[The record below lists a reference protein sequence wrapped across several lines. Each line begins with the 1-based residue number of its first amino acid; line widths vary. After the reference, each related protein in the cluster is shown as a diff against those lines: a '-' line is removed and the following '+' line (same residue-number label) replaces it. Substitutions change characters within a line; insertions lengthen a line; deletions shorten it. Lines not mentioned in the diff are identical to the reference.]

1 MKQHQVL
8 TGAVNPGDH
17 CFAVGNVDGTP
28 FTAYGSGCDL
38 VILGS
43 DFQRVQIFPGTSRGN
58 IQVGCVDCS
67 QNGKIAASYANN
79 VYIFEPYP
87 GTSKTGATNK
97 LGLEWQETGGFSVDS
112 LVTNLSWNHDGTRLL
127 VGSNSIQLWG
137 CPDLMEK
144 ADGMEEEEEEEDA
157 GSGTGTV
164 EDIQSTWA
172 CIWQCRTATAVCH
185 LQFSPDGQLFASAG
199 KEDRLVKLWFDSR
212 QWRSSLQQDW
222 KAGGAEEPVSTGLYS
237 FIYIAHPRAV
247 TGFSWR
253 RTSKYMPKGSIAN
266 CLVTSCR
273 DNICRIWCET
283 VLPEHSLALPQQER
297 GLIDSKSYQ
306 AAPQRHASKFA
317 HTAQLFK
324 PVFQTVNNRSV
335 AIPFRNVT
343 EEIQSTAFQFLF
355 STLSK
360 GRPQKN
366 KKNKIRHNLKAKR
379 RQSHPSGDLSSG
391 QSALTPQ
398 RHSLSGE
405 MPALNTLHF
414 HLSVTINLSTG
425 KHFHFLV
432 QVSLNTFTSLSLS
445 TLAQVTTFTSYTG
458 KPEHFHLSVTINL
471 STDIPLLPVV
481 AGSNDDKSFVVHWLN
496 NKELQFTLVME
507 LFLRQLREIEE
518 HEHHLEV
525 ADNPDSDNEDNLT
538 EDDARSSGGLSS
550 RSPIKTPDSLLK
562 SPGLSTPSLH
572 SLSVMEAQAVGSSS
586 LLSLPTSS
594 ILDRK
599 IESLLRDWNRSADM
613 LFSIH
618 PVDGSFLVWLVEYL
632 DETHPGAFRQA
643 QVSFASRIP
652 AAFPV
657 GDAMG
662 LSSTLLLYCD
672 NTQAV
677 DSNLGPKLE
686 DTKPSTSY
694 SFTHGT
700 GKGAPTN
707 ENVETF
713 TPTVMMLSKHSDGSL
728 NQWEVNFAQNSA
740 FSTVVSVSHRARCCG
755 HRFHLNELACHPV
768 LPLLLT
774 TSHHNMPRV
783 EVDDTCSIGS
793 RSRSSSRLSFES
805 GKDITDPVEMIKA
818 RLRHPTG
825 EPKPGGTVPE
835 DEDAVFPISKDL
847 RHPHGLCSELIL
859 WRVDPVGPL
868 SFSGGVTE
876 LARINSSHISA
887 FSNVAWVPTLLPSSS
902 LGGMSNSYSACFVAS
917 DGDSLR
923 LYQAVIDARMLLQET
938 ANMEAERLAESEGFS
953 SGGES
958 VDMAWEKREPLFK
971 IVSQQS
977 TKRPGCVIELDT
989 ITQAKRSW
997 QSTQLLHVFQEE
1009 FLLGQKQAGE
1019 MSISTEPVDTQPMNS
1034 SGVGVHICAD
1044 RVRLRL
1050 RLRLRVWLRFNPIYV
1065 LLGQKQ
1071 AGEMSISTEPVDTQ
1085 PMNSSGYDEGFYLVV
1100 LEKVDETSV
1109 LHMWYIEIVSQLQ
1122 TPAAPDMTPKFNSE
1136 YAHDSDT
1143 SPETSEPNSP
1153 TTGFTP
1159 SFHAPTSKLV
1169 ITSHKVYEAT
1179 LALPEGVQ
1187 VIDATPAAG
1196 HLSSASIYPACL
1208 APYLIVTACS
1218 DGKVRFWRCNVSNKA
1233 SEFEEFSGVM
1243 SPVDFVRAQDK
1254 KYRWVEWELMVSE
1267 KDASS
1272 AVQVDGEPVAISSAY
1287 NGRFACGF
1295 KVLNPPTDKQAERV
1309 PMESNAA
1316 FCVAIFE
1323 CESTGGSEWIVEDTL
1338 FLSVPDTSP
1347 DRALVPPQQTKYQVL
1362 QLDWVSKEDGSHILT
1377 VGVGP
1382 KVFMYTPVSPA
1393 LHSSSEQGV
1402 EVAPNGLMASMFLPV
1417 ATLSHKKENQRWMLL
1432 RSIDLLTPDGLEAH
1446 SMSLSWVRDGILVV
1460 GLGDEKH
1467 VYSQWS
1473 SKMKEEEKV
1482 LLSEEVASQDN
1493 LSSRDS
1499 PSSTPSTS
1507 IVSRISATG
1516 NKASPEKPPP
1526 AEVQSKTDLSQNKT
1540 LHDIGLFEAAYLASP
1555 TLPQYH
1561 PQQLMEIMNF
1571 GKFRRVRA
1579 ILSHIVRCISSDDQV
1594 TLPAEQD
1601 TSGDE
1606 TDRRRHLTRGLSMLS
1621 RSYSISADPFE
1632 HGQEGHPDFVELEY
1646 IPPLPLYALLAADS
1660 DKSAF
1665 LQQQDAPT
1673 KSSVETSADKTDGD
1687 AYSTLFEHPDLNVD
1701 EDFIAFTAKTKPQP
1715 KTISLKQF
1723 PPTYFGPEHARILT
1737 MHLTHSRLPGLSSL
1751 EQMQLLAVADT
1762 LAHTRTEFSEGTSTT
1777 ANSETVDGCGLRY
1790 LIAMRHHLYLLRSL
1804 PPVQRA
1810 QVFRQGLATS
1820 NFAWAFHSESEAD
1833 LLNMIPTLHKG
1844 KPTWK
1849 ELKAL
1854 GVGWWLRNNN
1864 TLRTTME
1871 KVAKAAFQNKNEPMD
1886 AALYYMAMKKKTL
1899 VWGLF
1904 RSVKDKKMMDFFHH
1918 NFNEDRWRRAALKN
1932 AFALLGKQ
1940 RFEHAAAFF
1949 LLAGSLPDAI
1959 EVCINKLDDL
1969 QLAMVVARL
1978 YSSNLEQ
1985 DVPGSQKQVLYEH
1998 VLGLSDAGEEQEE
2011 GKMHPDPFL
2020 RSIAYWLLKDHTR
2033 ALNCLLQQP
2042 RQDEMDSPS
2051 SVRSAKG
2058 SEYSANPEVFNFYNW
2073 LRTHPLLLRRH
2084 LSTHEGSVR
2093 GAQSTNSALLAGVG
2107 LHASLTASEKGLAD
2121 KITPIERR
2129 LYFTTAHAHF
2139 TAGCPMLALEVL
2151 SKLPQVTEKSPD
2163 NSCNST
2169 VVVNTPEDEEMIS
2182 KGVITVTQPSAEK
2195 SRIDSVSSLDWSKPV
2210 VSSTPAPP
2218 TLDWTQPAAGMSACV
2233 CVCVCVCVRMSM
2245 CVHSCVCVCACVQT
2259 CRIQYTRPSHT
2270 GLEPTLSRC
2279 VCVRACVRMC
2289 VCAYVHVRAFVCV
2302 CVCVCMRA
2310 NLSYPVHPPLPHWTG
2325 ANPQQVCVCAC
2336 VRAYVCVCVCACA
2349 CIRVCVCVCV
2359 HACKPVVSSTPAPPT
2374 LDWSQP
2380 SAGMDWSQ
2388 PVSTLDSGDQL
2399 DLDWGNDD
2407 DDEVEDEEETKPT
2420 ATGAG
2425 DPNKL
2430 AVPAIN
2436 KQALLASPME
2446 TEIDRC
2452 RKVDIMAQQLKF
2464 IACLKILMQELRTLA
2479 TGYEVDGG
2487 QLRYHLYMWLEREID
2502 ALRKLCNYRYG
2513 GLADDLDDLDD
2524 LKESRRPSDS
2534 QYSGQDSSGDETD
2547 TKKRTL
2553 HEILLAEKMDF
2564 EAKRQRSARRKH
2576 WLKRN
2581 HELLR
2586 TFLSYCSLHGA
2597 GGGGLASVRMELI
2610 LLLQECQQEKTQQ
2623 QLLSPLPFPT
2633 MLPLVTASVASSK
2646 TVVADPIAH
2655 IVRMTHD
2662 ILHTVV
2668 AMTTPPSPS
2677 ETHTTVYKLQT
2688 LSAAVSACMYQCL
2701 CDSDT
2706 YYLQLQG
2713 DVLDD
2718 GLDQWNSIVYH
2729 PQHLMEAGRK
2739 RRISSGEDNATPSSA
2754 PAKWPGVSSLQTLL
2768 ASERDEDQPKLNVLL
2783 SETLVAVYVSLLIHG
2798 LAGNSANELFHLVAH
2813 PFDPKM
2819 WAAVFGG
2826 GVKVQLKQAAQKPAL
2841 YSKARPTDA
2850 RDAMDKQRLRLN
2862 LKLLGKANMPSAAP
2876 AAEDKPVFKEKF
2888 IPPEVSM
2895 LDYFITKPYIPPGQ
2909 NAIDYDS
2916 DETVESES
2924 EDEDADSLNISVTE
2938 AQLQEHSDP
2947 NSYSWSL
2954 MRLALV
2960 KIVFHNVQSFLPTA
2974 GIEMAELPV
2983 ASPLLHA
2990 VLKNLELWQQ
3000 MLIGRLEL
3008 FNGPPL
3014 DYIPL
3019 SGVESTGGPALLR
3032 YKAML
3037 EATNTP
3043 FRSNHRSAL
3052 PAKRLWHHLVHQEV
3066 LQDAFIRYCFTKKAH
3081 MQEVGTVGRRDGAF
3095 DDAFG
3100 KAASGDVSEEIDSG
3114 TQSQTPS
3121 TDNADPVDLMDQL
3134 TRDEIRA
3141 GGRIRIIH
3149 KENEIINCFCTN
3161 QANPNCIVVASA
3173 SHVQELDVSAILNP
3187 QPYVWIDEE
3196 QPDMESVIGPKSA
3209 PGNSEMGEF
3218 LFVHTGVER
3227 KGSVSAP
3234 ASPNP
3239 HGTGPAMLH
3248 SLGYGGVQTGRGGNV
3263 VRGICRGGGVQR
3275 KGSVSA
3281 PASPN
3286 PHGTGPA
3293 MLHSLG
3299 YGGVQTGR
3307 GGNVMLKRSVS
3318 GVRRM
3323 ASHPTLPYYLTGC
3336 QDGSVRMWEWGHAQQ
3351 ISIHR
3356 TAGYPRVNRVRFNL
3370 QGNKFGVCD
3379 SEGYLS
3385 LWQLAVSSSAA
3396 NKPFMTRQCH
3406 NKQTSDFVY
3415 INSSSF
3421 LSTAGHSSDHRNVC
3435 LWDTLMPQRSCLVQG
3450 FTCHESGSPAIVY
3463 APQQQL
3469 LISSGRK
3476 GDICIFDVRQR
3487 QLRHTFQAHESAV
3500 KCLALDP
3507 TEEFFVTGSV
3517 DGEVKVW
3524 GLLVHNLLYSFP
3536 AEHMR
3541 TSIFRNLGAGVTQ
3554 LHLGPT
3560 NNMFSCGADGTLKWR
3575 LLPDRDNLLQT
3586 L

>member
-1 MKQHQVL
+1 M
-8 TGAVNPGDH
+8 
-17 CFAVGNVDGTP
+17 
-28 FTAYGSGCDL
+28 
-38 VILGS
+38 
-43 DFQRVQIFPGTSRGN
+43 
-58 IQVGCVDCS
+58 
-67 QNGKIAASYANN
+67 
-79 VYIFEPYP
+79 
-87 GTSKTGATNK
+87 
-97 LGLEWQETGGFSVDS
+97 
-112 LVTNLSWNHDGTRLL
+112 
-127 VGSNSIQLWG
+127 
-137 CPDLMEK
+137 
-144 ADGMEEEEEEEDA
+144 
-157 GSGTGTV
+157 
-164 EDIQSTWA
+164 
-172 CIWQCRTATAVCH
+172 
-185 LQFSPDGQLFASAG
+185 
-199 KEDRLVKLWFDSR
+199 
-212 QWRSSLQQDW
+212 
-222 KAGGAEEPVSTGLYS
+222 
-237 FIYIAHPRAV
+237 
-247 TGFSWR
+247 
-253 RTSKYMPKGSIAN
+253 
-266 CLVTSCR
+266 
-273 DNICRIWCET
+273 
-283 VLPEHSLALPQQER
+283 
-297 GLIDSKSYQ
+297 
-306 AAPQRHASKFA
+306 
-317 HTAQLFK
+317 
-324 PVFQTVNNRSV
+324 
-335 AIPFRNVT
+335 
-343 EEIQSTAFQFLF
+343 
-355 STLSK
+355 
-360 GRPQKN
+360 
-366 KKNKIRHNLKAKR
+366 
-379 RQSHPSGDLSSG
+379 
-391 QSALTPQ
+391 
-398 RHSLSGE
+398 
-405 MPALNTLHF
+405 
-414 HLSVTINLSTG
+414 
-425 KHFHFLV
+425 
-432 QVSLNTFTSLSLS
+432 
-445 TLAQVTTFTSYTG
+445 
-458 KPEHFHLSVTINL
+458 
-471 STDIPLLPVV
+471 
-481 AGSNDDKSFVVHWLN
+481 
-496 NKELQFTLVME
+496 
-507 LFLRQLREIEE
+507 
-518 HEHHLEV
+518 
-525 ADNPDSDNEDNLT
+525 
-538 EDDARSSGGLSS
+538 
-550 RSPIKTPDSLLK
+550 
-562 SPGLSTPSLH
+562 
-572 SLSVMEAQAVGSSS
+572 
-586 LLSLPTSS
+586 
-594 ILDRK
+594 
-599 IESLLRDWNRSADM
+599 
-613 LFSIH
+613 
-618 PVDGSFLVWLVEYL
+618 
-632 DETHPGAFRQA
+632 
-643 QVSFASRIP
+643 
-652 AAFPV
+652 
-657 GDAMG
+657 
-662 LSSTLLLYCD
+662 
-672 NTQAV
+672 
-677 DSNLGPKLE
+677 
-686 DTKPSTSY
+686 
-694 SFTHGT
+694 
-700 GKGAPTN
+700 
-707 ENVETF
+707 
-713 TPTVMMLSKHSDGSL
+713 
-728 NQWEVNFAQNSA
+728 
-740 FSTVVSVSHRARCCG
+740 
-755 HRFHLNELACHPV
+755 
-768 LPLLLT
+768 
-774 TSHHNMPRV
+774 
-783 EVDDTCSIGS
+783 
-793 RSRSSSRLSFES
+793 
-805 GKDITDPVEMIKA
+805 
-818 RLRHPTG
+818 
-825 EPKPGGTVPE
+825 
-835 DEDAVFPISKDL
+835 
-847 RHPHGLCSELIL
+847 
-859 WRVDPVGPL
+859 
-868 SFSGGVTE
+868 
-876 LARINSSHISA
+876 
-887 FSNVAWVPTLLPSSS
+887 
-902 LGGMSNSYSACFVAS
+902 
-917 DGDSLR
+917 
-923 LYQAVIDARMLLQET
+923 
-938 ANMEAERLAESEGFS
+938 
-953 SGGES
+953 
-958 VDMAWEKREPLFK
+958 
-971 IVSQQS
+971 
-977 TKRPGCVIELDT
+977 
-989 ITQAKRSW
+989 
-997 QSTQLLHVFQEE
+997 
-1009 FLLGQKQAGE
+1009 
-1019 MSISTEPVDTQPMNS
+1019 
-1034 SGVGVHICAD
+1034 
-1044 RVRLRL
+1044 
-1050 RLRLRVWLRFNPIYV
+1050 
-1065 LLGQKQ
+1065 LGQKQ

-1122 TPAAPDMTPKFNSE
+1122 TPAARDMTPKFNSE

-1179 LALPEGVQ
+1179 LVLPEGVQ
-1187 VIDATPAAG
+1187 VVDATPAAG

-1233 SEFEEFSGVM
+1233 SEFEEFSGVK

-1295 KVLNPPTDKQAERV
+1295 KVLNPPADKQADRV
-1309 PMESNAA
+1309 PMDSNAA

-1402 EVAPNGLMASMFLPV
+1402 EVAPNGLLASMFLPV
-1417 ATLSHKKENQRWMLL
+1417 SHKKENQRWMLL

-1473 SKMKEEEKV
+1473 SKMKEDEKV

-1673 KSSVETSADKTDGD
+1673 KSNVETNADKTDGD

-1701 EDFIAFTAKTKPQP
+1701 EDFFAFTAKTKPQP

-1904 RSVKDKKMMDFFHH
+1904 RSVKDRKMMDFFHH

-2218 TLDWTQPAAGMSACV
+2218 TLDWTQP
-2233 CVCVCVCVRMSM
+2233 
-2245 CVHSCVCVCACVQT
+2245 
-2259 CRIQYTRPSHT
+2259 
-2270 GLEPTLSRC
+2270 
-2279 VCVRACVRMC
+2279 
-2289 VCAYVHVRAFVCV
+2289 
-2302 CVCVCMRA
+2302 
-2310 NLSYPVHPPLPHWTG
+2310 
-2325 ANPQQVCVCAC
+2325 
-2336 VRAYVCVCVCACA
+2336 
-2349 CIRVCVCVCV
+2349 
-2359 HACKPVVSSTPAPPT
+2359 
-2374 LDWSQP
+2374 

-2399 DLDWGNDD
+2399 ELDWGNNDD

-2513 GLADDLDDLDD
+2513 GLADDLDDLED

-2668 AMTTPPSPS
+2668 AMTTPPSTS

-3081 MQEVGTVGRRDGAF
+3081 MQEF

-3218 LFVHTGVER
+3218 LFVHTGVE
-3227 KGSVSAP
+3227 
-3234 ASPNP
+3234 
-3239 HGTGPAMLH
+3239 
-3248 SLGYGGVQTGRGGNV
+3248 
-3263 VRGICRGGGVQR
+3263 R

>member
-17 CFAVGNVDGTP
+17 CFAVGNVDGAP

-87 GTSKTGATNK
+87 GISKTGASNK
-97 LGLEWQETGGFSVDS
+97 LGVEWQETGGFSVDS

-144 ADGMEEEEEEEDA
+144 ADGMEEEEEEDA
-157 GSGTGTV
+157 FGT
-164 EDIQSTWA
+164 DIQSTWA

-199 KEDRLVKLWFDSR
+199 KEDRLVKIWFDSR
-212 QWRSSLQQDW
+212 QWRSSLLQDW
-222 KAGGAEEPVSTGLYS
+222 KAGSAEEPVSTGLYS

-283 VLPEHSLALPQQER
+283 VLPEHNLALLQQER
-297 GLIDSKSYQ
+297 VLIDSESYQ
-306 AAPQRHASKFA
+306 AAPQRHTSKFA
-317 HTAQLFK
+317 HTAQLFH
-324 PVFQTVNNRSV
+324 
-335 AIPFRNVT
+335 
-343 EEIQSTAFQFLF
+343 
-355 STLSK
+355 
-360 GRPQKN
+360 
-366 KKNKIRHNLKAKR
+366 KIRHNLKVKR
-379 RQSHPSGDLSSG
+379 RQSHPSGDLTSG
-391 QSALTPQ
+391 QSILTPQ
-398 RHSLSGE
+398 RHCLSGE
-405 MPALNTLHF
+405 MPALNTL
-414 HLSVTINLSTG
+414 
-425 KHFHFLV
+425 
-432 QVSLNTFTSLSLS
+432 
-445 TLAQVTTFTSYTG
+445 
-458 KPEHFHLSVTINL
+458 HFHLSVTINL

-481 AGSNDDKSFVVHWLN
+481 AGSNEDKSFVVHWLN

-507 LFLRQLREIEE
+507 LFLRQLRELQDQE
-518 HEHHLEV
+518 HPLEV
-525 ADNPDSDNEDNLT
+525 ADRPDSDNE
-538 EDDARSSGGLSS
+538 GGLSS

-562 SPGLSTPSLH
+562 SPGVSTPSLH
-572 SLSVMEAQAVGSSS
+572 SLSVSEAQAVGSSS

-657 GDAMG
+657 GDAVG

-686 DTKPSTSY
+686 DTKPSTTY

-774 TSHHNMPRV
+774 TSHHNIPHV
-783 EVDDTCSIGS
+783 EVDDT
-793 RSRSSSRLSFES
+793 
-805 GKDITDPVEMIKA
+805 GKDTSDPMEKIKA
-818 RLRHPTG
+818 RLRHVTG
-825 EPKPGGTVPE
+825 ESKHGGAILE
-835 DEDAVFPISKDL
+835 DEDTVFPISKDL

-938 ANMEAERLAESEGFS
+938 ANMEAERLAE
-953 SGGES
+953 
-958 VDMAWEKREPLFK
+958 PLFK

-989 ITQAKRSW
+989 ITQAKRS
-997 QSTQLLHVFQEE
+997 TQLLHVFQEE

-1019 MSISTEPVDTQPMNS
+1019 MSISTDPVDTQPLNT
-1034 SGVGVHICAD
+1034 SG
-1044 RVRLRL
+1044 
-1050 RLRLRVWLRFNPIYV
+1050 YV
-1065 LLGQKQ
+1065 
-1071 AGEMSISTEPVDTQ
+1071 
-1085 PMNSSGYDEGFYLVV
+1085 YDEGFYLVV
-1100 LEKVDETSV
+1100 LEKVEETSV

-1122 TPAAPDMTPKFNSE
+1122 TPGKVQTFRFLLPARR

-1153 TTGFTP
+1153 TTGYTP
-1159 SFHAPTSKLV
+1159 SFHTPTSKLV
-1169 ITSHKVYEAT
+1169 VTSHKVVYEAV

-1187 VIDATPAAG
+1187 VVDATPAAG

-1243 SPVDFVRAQDK
+1243 
-1254 KYRWVEWELMVSE
+1254 WVEWELMVSE

-1295 KVLNPPTDKQAERV
+1295 KVLNVPSDKQADRV
-1309 PMESNAA
+1309 SMDSNAA
-1316 FCVAIFE
+1316 FCVAIIE

-1347 DRALVPPQQTKYQVL
+1347 DRALVPPRQTKYQVL

-1402 EVAPNGLMASMFLPV
+1402 EVAPNGLLASMFLPV

-1473 SKMKEEEKV
+1473 SKTIEEEKV

-1507 IVSRISATG
+1507 IV
-1516 NKASPEKPPP
+1516 
-1526 AEVQSKTDLSQNKT
+1526 TDLSQNKT

-1579 ILSHIVRCISSDDQV
+1579 ILSHIVRSISSDDQV

-1601 TSGDE
+1601 VSGDE

-1632 HGQEGHPDFVELEY
+1632 HGQEGHLDFVELES
-1646 IPPLPLYALLAADS
+1646 IAPLPLYALLAADS

-1665 LQQQDAPT
+1665 LQQEDAPT
-1673 KSSVETSADKTDGD
+1673 KFGDTNADKTDGD

-1701 EDFIAFTAKTKPQP
+1701 EDFTAFTVKSKPQP

-1723 PPTYFGPEHARILT
+1723 PPTYFGPEHAKILT

-1777 ANSETVDGCGLRY
+1777 AKSETVDGCGLRY

-1833 LLNMIPTLHKG
+1833 LLNMIPSLHKG

-1849 ELKAL
+1849 ELKAV

-1871 KVAKAAFQNKNEPMD
+1871 KVAKAAFQNKNDPMD

-1949 LLAGSLPDAI
+1949 LLAGSLSDAI
-1959 EVCINKLDDL
+1959 EVCINKLEDL

-1978 YSSNLEQ
+1978 YNSNLEQ
-1985 DVPGSQKQVLYEH
+1985 DVPDSQKQVLYEH
-1998 VLGLSDAGEEQEE
+1998 ILGLSDAGEEREE
-2011 GKMHPDPFL
+2011 GKIHPDPFL

-2042 RQDEMDSPS
+2042 KQDDMDSPS

-2093 GAQSTNSALLAGVG
+2093 GAQSTNSSLLAGVG

-2121 KITPIERR
+2121 KITPLERR

-2151 SKLPQVTEKSPD
+2151 SKLPQV
-2163 NSCNST
+2163 CFLLA
-2169 VVVNTPEDEEMIS
+2169 EDEEMIS
-2182 KGVITVTQPSAEK
+2182 KGVITVTQPSTEK
-2195 SRIDSVSSLDWSKPV
+2195 SRIDSVSSLDWSKPA
-2210 VSSTPAPP
+2210 VSS
-2218 TLDWTQPAAGMSACV
+2218 
-2233 CVCVCVCVRMSM
+2233 
-2245 CVHSCVCVCACVQT
+2245 
-2259 CRIQYTRPSHT
+2259 
-2270 GLEPTLSRC
+2270 
-2279 VCVRACVRMC
+2279 
-2289 VCAYVHVRAFVCV
+2289 
-2302 CVCVCMRA
+2302 
-2310 NLSYPVHPPLPHWTG
+2310 
-2325 ANPQQVCVCAC
+2325 
-2336 VRAYVCVCVCACA
+2336 
-2349 CIRVCVCVCV
+2349 
-2359 HACKPVVSSTPAPPT
+2359 
-2374 LDWSQP
+2374 
-2380 SAGMDWSQ
+2380 MDWSQ
-2388 PVSTLDSGDQL
+2388 PVSTLNSGDTL
-2399 DLDWGNDD
+2399 ELDWGNDDDD
-2407 DDEVEDEEETKPT
+2407 DDEVEDEEEAEKNPT
-2420 ATGAG
+2420 TTGAG

-2430 AVPAIN
+2430 TVPAIN

-2446 TEIDRC
+2446 TEIERC

-2502 ALRKLCNYRYG
+2502 ALRKLCNYRSG
-2513 GLADDLDDLDD
+2513 ED

-2534 QYSGQDSSGDETD
+2534 QYSGQDSSGDEAD

-2564 EAKRQRSARRKH
+2564 EAKRHRSARRKH

-2668 AMTTPPSPS
+2668 DMMAPPTPS
-2677 ETHTTVYKLQT
+2677 ETNTTVYKLQT

-2706 YYLQLQG
+2706 YYLQ
-2713 DVLDD
+2713 VTMKRC
-2718 GLDQWNSIVYH
+2718 IVYH

-2813 PFDPKM
+2813 PFDSKM

-2826 GVKVQLKQAAQKPAL
+2826 GVKTNLAIEQMVYDIFKPVPPD
-2841 YSKARPTDA
+2841 S

-2862 LKLLGKANMPSAAP
+2862 LKLLGKANMPSPAP
-2876 AAEDKPVFKEKF
+2876 AAEDKPVYKEKF

-3037 EATNTP
+3037 EPTNTP

-3081 MQEVGTVGRRDGAF
+3081 MQE
-3095 DDAFG
+3095 
-3100 KAASGDVSEEIDSG
+3100 
-3114 TQSQTPS
+3114 
-3121 TDNADPVDLMDQL
+3121 L

-3196 QPDMESVIGPKSA
+3196 
-3209 PGNSEMGEF
+3209 
-3218 LFVHTGVER
+3218 
-3227 KGSVSAP
+3227 
-3234 ASPNP
+3234 
-3239 HGTGPAMLH
+3239 
-3248 SLGYGGVQTGRGGNV
+3248 
-3263 VRGICRGGGVQR
+3263 
-3275 KGSVSA
+3275 
-3281 PASPN
+3281 
-3286 PHGTGPA
+3286 
-3293 MLHSLG
+3293 
-3299 YGGVQTGR
+3299 
-3307 GGNVMLKRSVS
+3307 
-3318 GVRRM
+3318 
-3323 ASHPTLPYYLTGC
+3323 
-3336 QDGSVRMWEWGHAQQ
+3336 
-3351 ISIHR
+3351 
-3356 TAGYPRVNRVRFNL
+3356 
-3370 QGNKFGVCD
+3370 
-3379 SEGYLS
+3379 
-3385 LWQLAVSSSAA
+3385 
-3396 NKPFMTRQCH
+3396 
-3406 NKQTSDFVY
+3406 
-3415 INSSSF
+3415 
-3421 LSTAGHSSDHRNVC
+3421 
-3435 LWDTLMPQRSCLVQG
+3435 
-3450 FTCHESGSPAIVY
+3450 
-3463 APQQQL
+3463 
-3469 LISSGRK
+3469 
-3476 GDICIFDVRQR
+3476 
-3487 QLRHTFQAHESAV
+3487 
-3500 KCLALDP
+3500 
-3507 TEEFFVTGSV
+3507 
-3517 DGEVKVW
+3517 
-3524 GLLVHNLLYSFP
+3524 
-3536 AEHMR
+3536 
-3541 TSIFRNLGAGVTQ
+3541 
-3554 LHLGPT
+3554 
-3560 NNMFSCGADGTLKWR
+3560 
-3575 LLPDRDNLLQT
+3575 
-3586 L
+3586 

>member
-17 CFAVGNVDGTP
+17 CFAVGNVDGSP

-97 LGLEWQETGGFSVDS
+97 LGMEWQETGGFSVDS

-144 ADGMEEEEEEEDA
+144 ADGMEEEEEEEMDA
-157 GSGTGTV
+157 ASATGTV
-164 EDIQSTWA
+164 EELQSTWA

-199 KEDRLVKLWFDSR
+199 KEDRLVKIWFDSR
-212 QWRSSLQQDW
+212 QWRSGLQQDW
-222 KAGGAEEPVSTGLYS
+222 KTGGGEEPVSTGLYS

-297 GLIDSKSYQ
+297 GLIDSESYQ
-306 AAPQRHASKFA
+306 AAPQRHTSKFA

-324 PVFQTVNNRSV
+324 PVFQTVNNRRV
-335 AIPFRNVT
+335 AVPFRNVT
-343 EEIQSTAFQFLF
+343 QEIQATAFQFLF
-355 STLSK
+355 STLRK
-360 GRPQKN
+360 GRPQ
-366 KKNKIRHNLKAKR
+366 KKNKIRHNLKVKR
-379 RQSHPSGDLSSG
+379 RQSHPSGDLTSG
-391 QSALTPQ
+391 QSTLTPQ

-414 HLSVTINLSTG
+414 HLSVTINLST
-425 KHFHFLV
+425 
-432 QVSLNTFTSLSLS
+432 
-445 TLAQVTTFTSYTG
+445 
-458 KPEHFHLSVTINL
+458 
-471 STDIPLLPVV
+471 DIPLLPVV
-481 AGSNDDKSFVVHWLN
+481 AGSNEDKSFVVHWLN

-507 LFLRQLREIEE
+507 LFLRQLRELEE
-518 HEHHLEV
+518 QERPLAV
-525 ADNPDSDNEDNLT
+525 SDRPDSDNEDYLT

-562 SPGLSTPSLH
+562 SPGVSTPSLH
-572 SLSVMEAQAVGSSS
+572 SLSVTEVQAVGSSS

-774 TSHHNMPRV
+774 TSHHNIPHV

-805 GKDITDPVEMIKA
+805 GKDTSDPMEMIKA
-818 RLRHPTG
+818 RLRHATG
-825 EPKPGGTVPE
+825 ESKHGGTIPE
-835 DEDAVFPISKDL
+835 DEDTVFPISKDL

-953 SGGES
+953 SGPES

-997 QSTQLLHVFQEE
+997 KSTQLLHVFQEE

-1019 MSISTEPVDTQPMNS
+1019 MSISTEPVDTQPL
-1034 SGVGVHICAD
+1034 H
-1044 RVRLRL
+1044 
-1050 RLRLRVWLRFNPIYV
+1050 
-1065 LLGQKQ
+1065 
-1071 AGEMSISTEPVDTQ
+1071 
-1085 PMNSSGYDEGFYLVV
+1085 SSGYDEGFYLVV
-1100 LEKVDETSV
+1100 LEKVEETSV

-1122 TPAAPDMTPKFNSE
+1122 TPAARDMTPKFNSE

-1153 TTGFTP
+1153 TTGYTP

-1169 ITSHKVYEAT
+1169 ITSHKVYEAALT
-1179 LALPEGVQ
+1179 LPEGVQ
-1187 VIDATPAAG
+1187 VVDATPAAG

-1267 KDASS
+1267 KNASS

-1295 KVLNPPTDKQAERV
+1295 KVLNVPSDKQTV
-1309 PMESNAA
+1309 PLDNNAA

-1402 EVAPNGLMASMFLPV
+1402 EVAPNGLLASMFLPV

-1473 SKMKEEEKV
+1473 SKTKEEEKV
-1482 LLSEEVASQDN
+1482 LLAEDVASQDN

-1499 PSSTPSTS
+1499 PSSTLSTS
-1507 IVSRISATG
+1507 ILSRISAQG
-1516 NKASPEKPPP
+1516 NKTSPEKPPP

-1632 HGQEGHPDFVELEY
+1632 HGQEGHPDFVELES

-1665 LQQQDAPT
+1665 LQQEDAPT
-1673 KSSVETSADKTDGD
+1673 KSTENNADKTDGD

-1701 EDFIAFTAKTKPQP
+1701 EDFIAFTAKSKPQP

-1737 MHLTHSRLPGLSSL
+1737 NHLTHSRLPGLSSL

-1833 LLNMIPTLHKG
+1833 LLNMIPSLHKG
-1844 KPTWK
+1844 QPTWK
-1849 ELKAL
+1849 ELRAL

-1871 KVAKAAFQNKNEPMD
+1871 KVAKAAFQNKNDPMD

-1904 RSVKDKKMMDFFHH
+1904 RSVKDKKMMDFFHN

-1959 EVCINKLDDL
+1959 EVCINKLEDL

-1985 DVPGSQKQVLYEH
+1985 DVPDSQKQVLYEH
-1998 VLGLSDAGEEQEE
+1998 ILGLSDAGEEREE
-2011 GKMHPDPFL
+2011 GKIHPDPFL

-2042 RQDEMDSPS
+2042 KQDDMDSPS

-2093 GAQSTNSALLAGVG
+2093 GAQATNSSLLAGVG

-2182 KGVITVTQPSAEK
+2182 KGVITITQPSADK
-2195 SRIDSVSSLDWSKPV
+2195 SRVDSVSSLDWSKPV
-2210 VSSTPAPP
+2210 VSSTP
-2218 TLDWTQPAAGMSACV
+2218 G
-2233 CVCVCVCVRMSM
+2233 
-2245 CVHSCVCVCACVQT
+2245 
-2259 CRIQYTRPSHT
+2259 
-2270 GLEPTLSRC
+2270 
-2279 VCVRACVRMC
+2279 
-2289 VCAYVHVRAFVCV
+2289 
-2302 CVCVCMRA
+2302 
-2310 NLSYPVHPPLPHWTG
+2310 
-2325 ANPQQVCVCAC
+2325 
-2336 VRAYVCVCVCACA
+2336 
-2349 CIRVCVCVCV
+2349 
-2359 HACKPVVSSTPAPPT
+2359 PPT

-2380 SAGMDWSQ
+2380 AVSMDWSQ
-2388 PVSTLDSGDQL
+2388 PVSTLNNGDKL
-2399 DLDWGNDD
+2399 ELDWGNDD
-2407 DDEVEDEEETKPT
+2407 DEVEDEDEEDMKPMT
-2420 ATGAG
+2420 TG

-2513 GLADDLDDLDD
+2513 GLADDLDDLED
-2524 LKESRRPSDS
+2524 LKDSRRPSDS
-2534 QYSGQDSSGDETD
+2534 QYSGQDSGDED

-2668 AMTTPPSPS
+2668 AMTAPPSPS
-2677 ETHTTVYKLQT
+2677 ETNTTVYKLQT

-2798 LAGNSANELFHLVAH
+2798 LAGKAANELFHLVAH
-2813 PFDPKM
+2813 PFDAKM

-2826 GVKVQLKQAAQKPAL
+2826 GVKVQLKQAAQKPAM
-2841 YSKARPTDA
+2841 YSNA

-2862 LKLLGKANMPSAAP
+2862 LKLLGKANMPSPAP

-2960 KIVFHNVQSFLPTA
+2960 KIVFHNVQNFLPTA

-3019 SGVESTGGPALLR
+3019 SGVESSGGPALLR

-3037 EATNTP
+3037 EPTNTP

-3081 MQEVGTVGRRDGAF
+3081 MQE
-3095 DDAFG
+3095 
-3100 KAASGDVSEEIDSG
+3100 
-3114 TQSQTPS
+3114 
-3121 TDNADPVDLMDQL
+3121 L

-3239 HGTGPAMLH
+3239 HGPGPAMLH
-3248 SLGYGGVQTGRGGNV
+3248 SLGYGG
-3263 VRGICRGGGVQR
+3263 
-3275 KGSVSA
+3275 
-3281 PASPN
+3281 
-3286 PHGTGPA
+3286 
-3293 MLHSLG
+3293 M
-3299 YGGVQTGR
+3299 QTGR

-3385 LWQLAVSSSAA
+3385 LWQLAVSSSAT
-3396 NKPFMTRQCH
+3396 NKPFLTRQCH

-3435 LWDTLMPQRSCLVQG
+3435 LWDTLMPHRSCLVQG

-3560 NNMFSCGADGTLKWR
+3560 NHMFSCGADGTLKWR